1 MTLGTLDR
9 LKRTRMIM
17 KREWTRMKQIRDALD
32 SRASDVLWLKNR
44 YTSLII
50 EMNTRIMALDQE
62 IQHEEEAEKERE
74 ASRADYHIT
83 SPA

>member
-1 MTLGTLDR
+1 MTIGTLDR

-74 ASRADYHIT
+74 ASRAGYHIE